1 MNLIIENWRKF
12 LKEESRQDYSILNT
26 EWISDFLHKRATN
39 RDIANTIKTR
49 YGVDPNNLGELEL
62 AIRDM
67 IQNAP
72 DNFPL
77 KTKAVKKALGAGTFG
92 IALLMPDDLVLKVYW
107 GSFEPTS
114 RTIRTDDSP
123 EREKYTKIQ
132 DKLLDPVKGSVTDP
146 NIIDQGTV
154 RLKGGSMGWVLMSKF
169 DETLFDLIKRI
180 MGSINDDN
188 QRSQFYYE
196 IAKLFE
202 KINPDLIKKT
212 PKLQIRQIA
221 PTRPD
226 TVSGDTTSPYG
237 DATAP
242 AKKPKKI
249 NESSLSV
256 DKIDKEINMMKQ
268 KYKKFGL
275 DIKEMDRLKVIFK
288 NILQKL
294 PDLKKEAGNLADVR
308 PPNIG
313 LVGDNPVFFDY

>member
-1 MNLIIENWRKF
+1 MKLIVENWRKF
-12 LKEESRQDYSILNT
+12 LKEELKQDYSILNT
-26 EWISDFLHKRATN
+26 EWIADFLHKRATE
-39 RDIANTIKTR
+39 RTIANTIKTK
-49 YGVDPNNLGELEL
+49 YGVDPNNFGELEL

-114 RTIRTDDSP
+114 RTIRTDDAP
-123 EREKYTKIQ
+123 EREKYAKIQ

-154 RLKGGSMGWVLMSKF
+154 KLKDGNIGWVLMSRF
-169 DETLFDLIKRI
+169 DETLMDLIRRI
-180 MGSINDDN
+180 MDSINDSE
-188 QRSQFYYE
+188 QRSRFYFE

-212 PKLQIRQIA
+212 PKLQVRQIP
-221 PTRPD
+221 PTEPE
-226 TVSGDTTSPYG
+226 GPQDTTISSSG
-237 DATAP
+237 DATVP
-242 AKKPKKI
+242 AKKL

-256 DKIDKEINMMKQ
+256 DKIEKKINMIKQ

-275 DIKEMDRLKVIFK
+275 DIKETDRLKVILK